1 MADELGSWTINYL
14 PEDGGRITGKLI
26 LTPGELRFRAM
37 YDSSFKT
44 IAKNIGLAA
53 GTLAASGGSV
63 AFIREDGAEAEI
75 VLPREAIVSAESA
88 KKGMMK
94 QVVVTTTDGRRFVF
108 DYGLLSVKKIVGSI
122 NG

>member
-1 MADELGSWTINYL
+1 MPDELGSWIINYL
-14 PEDGGRITGKLI
+14 PDDGGRLTGRLI
-26 LTPGELRFRAM
+26 LTGEEVKFRAM
-37 YDSSFKT
+37 YDSGFKT

-63 AFIREDGAEAEI
+63 TYLREDGAEAEI
-75 VLPREAIVSAESA
+75 VIPRSAVAGAAAA

-94 QVVVTTTDGRRFVF
+94 RVVVTTHDGGEFVF
-108 DYGLLSVKKIVGSI
+108 EYGMLSVKKIVAAI